1 MTDPIGEVM
10 GRKKRP
16 ESKKR
21 RQRLRKEAARSGIG
35 VEELRHRLEHGTG
48 KGQVRNSQSRQENP

>member
-1 MTDPIGEVM
+1 M
-10 GRKKRP
+10 GKKNRS

-35 VEELRHRLEHGTG
+35 VEELRHRLQHGTG
-48 KGQVRNSQSRQENP
+48 KGQVRNNQSRQENP